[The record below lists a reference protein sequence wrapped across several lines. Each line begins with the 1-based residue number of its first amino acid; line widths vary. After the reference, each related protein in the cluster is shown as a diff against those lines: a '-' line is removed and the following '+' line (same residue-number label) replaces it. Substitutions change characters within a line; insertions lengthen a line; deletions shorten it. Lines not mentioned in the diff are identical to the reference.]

1 MKAIEIVTLTKVEG
15 ANLNSNGTEGV
26 ISVLKKVRDPV
37 DGREYVRVSG
47 QSVKYHLRQILK
59 EEGWELSQIVPRK
72 EKGEKVIVSQGEPH
86 KYIDDDLFGYM
97 IAKKVEN
104 KNATLRRTAVVR
116 TNGMMSIFP
125 YQEDRDFGVRY
136 DPTGDKHNIY
146 ETEITT
152 NIMRSNFFI
161 EVDRLGSFIEG
172 LEVPKLELEASAYG
186 LTKKKVKDPTGKELV
201 VYVLPKEEREKR
213 LRAII
218 KAILEYHGGA
228 KLSNFFTKVYPEIAV
243 IAILK
248 RKIPVIGDAL
258 RVKEGYV
265 DGKLQLDVERLKE
278 TLEAFRDNI
287 EKVYIGLFESRFANV
302 DELREAFSEWDN
314 VEILSMKDL
323 KEVVEKIEIGE

>member
-37 DGREYVRVSG
+37 DGREYVRISG

-59 EEGWELSQIVPRK
+59 ELGWELSQIVPRA
-72 EKGEKVIVSQGEPH
+72 EGGQKVIVSQGEPH
-86 KYIDDDLFGYM
+86 RYIDDDLFGYM
-97 IAKKVEN
+97 IAKKVEG

-136 DPTGDKHNIY
+136 DPTGDQHNIY

-152 NIMRSNFFI
+152 NVMRGNFFI
-161 EVDRLGSFIEG
+161 EVDRLGVFKEG
-172 LEVPKLELEASAYG
+172 LEVPKLEGLE
-186 LTKKKVKDPTGKELV
+186 VRRERDPTGNEVTL
-201 VYVLPKEEREKR
+201 YVLPREEREKR

-218 KAILEYHGGA
+218 RAILEYHGGA

-243 IAILK
+243 VVFLR
-248 RKIPVIGDAL
+248 RKIPVVGDAL

-265 DGKLQLDVERLKE
+265 DGKFVLDVERLKE

-287 EKVYIGLFESRFANV
+287 EKAYIGLFESRFANV
-302 DELREAFSEWDN
+302 EELKEAFKDWDN
-314 VEILSMKDL
+314 VKIVSMKEL
-323 KEVVEKIEIGE
+323 KEEMEKIKLGE